1 MRRLTRFSNTR
12 KKFGM
17 IDNQT
22 QRPSIDQTNTPM
34 IILSWNVRGLNARIK
49 KSTLRKLI
57 NTHKLNFVFI
67 QETKME
73 SLNPKFLKS
82 LWNENGI
89 TTSLSPSIGNS
100 GGLITLRQEDYF
112 AVESMRIKRN
122 WIALCRSILSLN
134 FKVCIIN
141 VYNPCDPDERVVI
154 WSQLTKY
161 WSLINLPSLFLRDFN
176 EVLQPNE
183 RGSHIVSQKGIDDFQ
198 SFIENTQL
206 TEIPPSNGWFT
217 WFQGAS
223 KSKLDRLLIN
233 PEWISTLPYLQV
245 SILKRSL
252 SDHCPLLVKS
262 VDKNWGPKPFRS
274 QNCWLSHP

>member
-1 MRRLTRFSNTR
+1 
-12 KKFGM
+12 M

-233 PEWISTLPYLQV
+233 PEWI
-245 SILKRSL
+245 KKE
-252 SDHCPLLVKS
+252 PL
-262 VDKNWGPKPFRS
+262 
-274 QNCWLSHP
+274 